1 MCNSCRTFINVIE
14 FRSPDAFRDHVDQ
27 IRQDVAAGRLVF
39 ESGNV
44 ELNSI
49 QRGRPFPDDFIDFK
63 FACPIC
69 HRRFSLGGVV
79 YKGSD
84 VKWQPL

>member
-1 MCNSCRTFINVIE
+1 MCNDCRTFANVIE
-14 FRSPDAFRDHVDQ
+14 FRSADAFRDHVDQ
-27 IRQDVAAGRLVF
+27 VRHHVAEGRLVF

-49 QRGRPFPDDFIDFK
+49 QRGSPFPDDFIDLR
-63 FACPIC
+63 FACPTC
-69 HRRFSLGGVV
+69 HQRFSLGGVV
-79 YKGSD
+79 YSGHA

>member
-1 MCNSCRTFINVIE
+1 MCNDCRTFANVIE
-14 FRSPDAFRDHVDQ
+14 FRSADAFRDHVDQ
-27 IRQDVAAGRLVF
+27 VR

-49 QRGRPFPDDFIDFK
+49 QRGSPFPDDFIDLR
-63 FACPIC
+63 FACPTC
-69 HRRFSLGGVV
+69 HQRFSLGGVV
-79 YKGSD
+79 YSGHA

>member
-1 MCNSCRTFINVIE
+1 MCNNCRRFANVTE
-14 FRSPDAFRDHVDQ
+14 FRSADAFRDHVDQ
-27 IRQDVAAGRLVF
+27 VRHEVAAGRLMF

-49 QRGRPFPDDFIDFK
+49 QRGRPFPDDFIDLT
-63 FACPIC
+63 FACPTC

-79 YKGSD
+79 YSGRD
-84 VKWQPL
+84 VKWQPV